1 MARYVTG
8 NLAVEERWER
18 ELHLPQWPVT
28 EEDLSSTR
36 SRSKEKVAAL
46 SAGEKLRYLGYV
58 LVLTV
63 LFIGVLTI
71 FARYVALHYETVQ
84 LERHAHDV
92 AAMNEALRL
101 EVAELKKP
109 ERILRIATEAGLT
122 PLGKEVKT
130 VRIAETS
137 RPK

>member
-8 NLAVEERWER
+8 NLALEERWER

-36 SRSKEKVAAL
+36 SQSKEKIAAL

-63 LFIGVLTI
+63 LFIGVLMI

-84 LERHAHDV
+84 LEQHAHDV

-122 PLGKEVKT
+122 PQGKEVKT
-130 VRIAETS
+130 VRIAQTS
-137 RPK
+137 RP